1 MKLKENM
8 LLLCLIVWL
17 SPIQAQKSSEKSE
30 FIGTDSLE
38 IWSDA
43 FHFLAIGD
51 WGRKGQ
57 YHQQDVADRMEEVA
71 RVLDAEFVMS
81 LGDNFYPNGVAS
93 VDDPNWNYSFEDV
106 YKGYHLNIPWHVVLG
121 NHDYRGNPQA
131 QLDYTWKSQRWN
143 MPSRYF
149 NYDYELDDE
158 GLLSLVF
165 IDTSPFEHKY
175 YDEEKYGQVWSQDST
190 RQIQWADSV
199 LKAKSKSS
207 WLIVAGHHPMYSG
220 GKRIEATSDVRSHL
234 EPLLTRNNV
243 DVYFAGH
250 EHDMQY
256 IKPKG
261 KLHHFI
267 SGAGSEVR
275 PTGMLDFSKYAISE
289 HGFMAVSV
297 TKDKMLVQVIDY
309 KGNVLQKTVINKN

>member
-1 MKLKENM
+1 MKMIKYIM
-8 LLLCLIVWL
+8 PVFWL
-17 SPIQAQKSSEKSE
+17 AFLMVEVKAQNSQYVL
-30 FIGTDSLE
+30 TDSIE
-38 IWSDA
+38 VWEDA

-57 YHQQDVADRMEEVA
+57 YHQKDVADRMEEVA
-71 RVLDAEFVMS
+71 QVLDAEFVMS

-93 VDDPNWNYSFEDV
+93 IDDPNWDYSYEEV

-131 QLDYTWKSQRWN
+131 QIDYTGKSQRWN

-158 GLLSLVF
+158 GVLSFVF

-175 YDEEKYGQVWSQDST
+175 YEEEKYSQVWSQDST
-190 RQIQWADSV
+190 AQVQWIDSV
-199 LKAKSKSS
+199 LQTKSKAN
-207 WLIVAGHHPMYSG
+207 WLIIAGHHPMYSG
-220 GKRIEATSDVRSHL
+220 GKRVEATADVRLHL

-256 IKPKG
+256 IKPEG

-275 PTGMLDFSKYAISE
+275 PTGMLDTSKYSISE
-289 HGFMAVSV
+289 HGFMAVSM
-297 TKDKMLVQVIDY
+297 TKDKMLVQVINY
-309 KGNVLQKTVINKN
+309 KGNLLNKTIIKKN